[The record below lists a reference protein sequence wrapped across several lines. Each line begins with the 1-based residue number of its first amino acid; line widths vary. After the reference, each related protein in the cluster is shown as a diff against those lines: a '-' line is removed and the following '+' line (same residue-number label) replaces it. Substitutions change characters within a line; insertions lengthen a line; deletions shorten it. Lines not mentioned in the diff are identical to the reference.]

1 MKTRYNTNIMKII
14 LTLSVIAL
22 VLSSPVAFGQQNP
35 LPPRPGRPG
44 FPVNTPGLPANTQ
57 VSNEANVANVSLT
70 KFDLDFPGGTPSEL
84 VSAIEKASGNPP
96 NAIIPR
102 EFADLQLPALKM
114 RNVDVAQ
121 LFEALQ
127 AASLKTVTYSTTMD
141 YGGMAANQ
149 FYQLGGQNQQY
160 QTSYGFRTQGPARD
174 DSVWYFFNEK
184 PNLPEQPRA
193 VRFYQL
199 APYLETY
206 KVEDITTAI
215 QTAWKMLGETSP
227 PTINFHKDTKLLI
240 AVGEADK
247 LKLIDSVLAQL
258 PPGKAADKDMHQPA
272 KPAKPVSQ

>member
-1 MKTRYNTNIMKII
+1 MKMAV
-14 LTLSVIAL
+14 TLLVSGL

-35 LPPRPGRPG
+35 PPSRLARPG
-44 FPVNTPGLPANTQ
+44 FPSPPIAHVGGE
-57 VSNEANVANVSLT
+57 EANVPLT

-84 VSAIEKASGNPP
+84 VRAIEKASGNPP
-96 NAIIPR
+96 NAIIPK
-102 EFADLQLPALKM
+102 EAADLQLPALKM

-121 LFEALQ
+121 LFDALQ
-127 AASLKTVTYSTTMD
+127 ASSLKTVTYPTTIG
-141 YGGMAANQ
+141 YGGMLA
-149 FYQLGGQNQQY
+149 GGQGMTYQQY
-160 QTSYGFRTQGPARD
+160 QTSYGFRTQGPVRD

-184 PNLPEQPRA
+184 PNLPEQARA

-206 KVEDITTAI
+206 KIEDITTAI

-258 PPGKAADKDMHQPA
+258 PPGQAPDKDIHQPSKA
-272 KPAKPVSQ
+272 SKPASQ